1 MTTITVSASDTA
13 QAMDKIIERLGDD
26 AMILETIKR
35 DGRIEMIATDDT
47 APAPLP
53 SPRGDIPDEAELAFA
68 NRPANGRSAD
78 GLSANGLS
86 AVEGGLTG
94 IPQSKPVNGLDV
106 NIGASTAFT
115 DLLDQQMVETI
126 KARSTADHLTDRTAS
141 TSSQMDILDEL
152 RDLRSML
159 NGMMLTRPEGLDVT
173 LGHAAPVRLQQA
185 GFSPQVIHALH
196 HHMTGLDHDDAVDAF
211 MNALADRVIHNHA
224 ESVFDAKL
232 VCVVGS
238 SGSGKTTLATKIAAY
253 FKENGISERIT
264 LASATGQG
272 IGQNEDIKSYAR
284 LLNMRST
291 DFGIGELATAIQ
303 ETSNRMIVDVD
314 AGSSDALEAILAAR
328 QHLGRGRV
336 SVVQAVP
343 GGSSATM
350 ITHQCRL
357 FQKLK
362 PLIALTKL
370 DECETRPA
378 ELSALAL
385 EGSGVGLLTGTTAI
399 VGGIAIATTPILAQY
414 LKANADQ

>member
-13 QAMDKIIERLGDD
+13 QAMDKIVERLGDD

-35 DGRIEMIATDDT
+35 DGRIEMIATDDSPT
-47 APAPLP
+47 TSLP
-53 SPRGDIPDEAELAFA
+53 SPRAKVPDEAELAFTGVSA
-68 NRPANGRSAD
+68 NR
-78 GLSANGLS
+78 LS
-86 AVEGGLTG
+86 AVDGGRAG
-94 IPQSKPVNGLDV
+94 MPQAQKVDGLDV
-106 NIGASTAFT
+106 NIGATTAFT
-115 DLLDQQMVETI
+115 DLLDQQMVETV
-126 KARSTADHLTDRTAS
+126 KARSTADHLTDRTAN
-141 TSSQMDILDEL
+141 TSSQMDILEEL
-152 RDLRSML
+152 HDLRSML

-196 HHMTGLDHDDAVDAF
+196 HHMVGLDPDDAVDAF
-211 MNALADRVIHNHA
+211 MTALADRVIHNHA

-272 IGQNEDIKSYAR
+272 VGQNEDIKSYAR
-284 LLNMRST
+284 LLNIRST

-328 QHLGRGRV
+328 QHLGRNRV
-336 SVVQAVP
+336 SVVQAIP

-350 ITHQCRL
+350 ISHQCQL

-385 EGSGVGLLTGTTAI
+385 AGSGVGLLTGTTAI